1 MAHMHNIWF
10 NKDNHIYRL
19 SKAFEIEKKEKSI
32 ENDAWVL
39 IASFDADT
47 LETIVDG
54 FHSISKAHQEVSL
67 V

>member
-10 NKDNHIYRL
+10 NRDNHIYRL
-19 SKAFEIEKKEKSI
+19 SKDFEVEKKVEST
-32 ENDAWVL
+32 EQDSWVL

-47 LETIVDG
+47 LENIVDG
-54 FHSISKAHQEVSL
+54 FHSISKAHQNLSV